1 MLFLS
6 IFFGT
11 ALAGIGSVLLA
22 AWISPNASSRFA
34 SDMLS
39 FAAGA
44 LLSTACLHLLP
55 EALGAGVQART
66 VCMVLLSGF
75 VLFFVLDNAELWHH
89 GHGHHH
95 HPDHHREGDDPHHHG
110 QDQASAKA
118 GVWAVLVGDSVHC
131 FADGLLIAAAF
142 MARTEL
148 GALASLAVLAHEIP
162 HHLGDLAVV
171 RQGQSVRRGAVI
183 KVALAGSVTVLG
195 GALGYALQDA
205 VLPVVPY
212 FLAAAASSFT
222 YVALADL
229 VPQLQK
235 NHAPRQA
242 MRHIVW
248 MLLGVALVAAS
259 TTFDVV

>member
-1 MLFLS
+1 MLLLS
-6 IFFGT
+6 IVLGT
-11 ALAGIGSVLLA
+11 AVAGIGSVLFA

-34 SDMLS
+34 PDMLS

-55 EALGAGVQART
+55 EALSAGVEPRII
-66 VCMVLLSGF
+66 CLVLLAGF

-89 GHGHHH
+89 GHEHPHHDAHHH
-95 HPDHHREGDDPHHHG
+95 HHHHG
-110 QDQASAKA
+110 DEGESAKT

-142 MARTEL
+142 MARIEL

-171 RQGQSVRRGAVI
+171 RQGDAVRRGAVI
-183 KVALAGSVTVLG
+183 KVALAGAVTVLG
-195 GALGYALQDA
+195 GVVGYALQDA
-205 VLPVVPY
+205 LQPLMPY

-242 MRHIVW
+242 YRHIVW
-248 MLLGVALVAAS
+248 MLLGIALVAAS
-259 TTFDVV
+259 TSFDIV

>member
-1 MLFLS
+1 MLLLFILL
-6 IFFGT
+6 GT
-11 ALAGIGSVLLA
+11 PVAGIGSVLLA
-22 AWISPNASSRFA
+22 ALISPNASSRFA
-34 SDMLS
+34 PDMLS

-55 EALGAGVQART
+55 EALSAGVQART
-66 VCMVLLSGF
+66 ICIVLLAGF

-89 GHGHHH
+89 GHDHHHAHDPHHDHHH
-95 HPDHHREGDDPHHHG
+95 HGAEA
-110 QDQASAKA
+110 QSANA

-171 RQGQSVRRGAVI
+171 RQGDAVRRGAVI
-183 KVALAGSVTVLG
+183 KVALAGAVTVLG
-195 GALGYALQDA
+195 GVVGYALQDA
-205 VLPVVPY
+205 LQPLVPY

-235 NHAPRQA
+235 NHAPSQA
-242 MRHIVW
+242 SRHIVW
-248 MLLGVALVAAS
+248 MLLGIVLVAVT
-259 TTFDVV
+259 TTFDVF

>member
-1 MLFLS
+1 MLLLS
-6 IFFGT
+6 IVLGT
-11 ALAGIGSVLLA
+11 VLAGIGSVLLA
-22 AWISPNASSRFA
+22 AWISPSASSRFA
-34 SDMLS
+34 PDMLS

-44 LLSTACLHLLP
+44 LLSTACMHLLP
-55 EALGAGVQART
+55 EALSSEVEPRII
-66 VCMVLLSGF
+66 CIVLLAGF

-89 GHGHHH
+89 GH
-95 HPDHHREGDDPHHHG
+95 DHHQHQDTHDHHYHHHG
-110 QDQASAKA
+110 AEGQSAKA

-142 MARTEL
+142 MARIEL

-171 RQGQSVRRGAVI
+171 RQGDTVRFGSVV
-183 KVALAGSVTVLG
+183 KVALAGAVTVLG
-195 GALGYALQDA
+195 GVVGYALQDA
-205 VLPVVPY
+205 LLPLVPY
-212 FLAAAASSFT
+212 FMAAAASSFT

-242 MRHIVW
+242 YRHIAW
-248 MLLGVALVAAS
+248 MLLGIALVAAS
-259 TTFDVV
+259 TTFEVV

>member
-1 MLFLS
+1 MLLLS
-6 IFFGT
+6 IFLGT
-11 ALAGIGSVLLA
+11 AVAGIGSVLFA

-34 SDMLS
+34 PDMLS

-44 LLSTACLHLLP
+44 LLSTACMHLLP
-55 EALGAGVQART
+55 EALSEGVEPRT
-66 VCMVLLSGF
+66 ICLVLLAGF

-89 GHGHHH
+89 GHDHHH
-95 HPDHHREGDDPHHHG
+95 HHGAHHDHHHG
-110 QDQASAKA
+110 ADDARAPA

-142 MARTEL
+142 MVRIEL

-171 RQGQSVRRGAVI
+171 RQGDGVRRGAVI
-183 KVALAGSVTVLG
+183 KVAMAGSVTVLG
-195 GALGYALQDA
+195 GMVGYALQDA
-205 VLPVVPY
+205 LLPVVPY
-212 FLAAAASSFT
+212 FMAAAASSFT

-242 MRHIVW
+242 YRHVVC
-248 MLLGVALVAAS
+248 MLSGIALVAAS
-259 TTFDVV
+259 TVFEVF

>member
-1 MLFLS
+1 MLLLS
-6 IFFGT
+6 IVLGT
-11 ALAGIGSVLLA
+11 AVAGIASVLLA

-34 SDMLS
+34 PDMLS

-44 LLSTACLHLLP
+44 LLSTACMHLLP
-55 EALGAGVQART
+55 EALSAGVPART
-66 VCMVLLSGF
+66 ICIVVLAGF

-89 GHGHHH
+89 GHEHPHHDGHHH
-95 HPDHHREGDDPHHHG
+95 HHHG
-110 QDQASAKA
+110 AENAKA

-142 MARTEL
+142 MARIEL

-171 RQGQSVRRGAVI
+171 RQGDTVRRGAVV
-183 KVALAGSVTVLG
+183 KVALAGSVTVLAG
-195 GALGYALQDA
+195 VVGYALQDA
-205 VLPVVPY
+205 LQPLVPY

-242 MRHIVW
+242 YRHIVW
-248 MLLGVALVAAS
+248 MLLGIALVAAS

>member
-1 MLFLS
+1 MLLLS
-6 IFFGT
+6 IFLGT
-11 ALAGIGSVLLA
+11 AVAGIGSVLFA

-34 SDMLS
+34 PDMLS

-44 LLSTACLHLLP
+44 LLSTACMHLLP
-55 EALGAGVQART
+55 EALSAGVEPRT
-66 VCMVLLSGF
+66 ICMVLLAGF

-89 GHGHHH
+89 GHEH
-95 HPDHHREGDDPHHHG
+95 PHHHG
-110 QDQASAKA
+110 HAHHHHGEESEGTST

-142 MARTEL
+142 MVRLEL

-171 RQGQSVRRGAVI
+171 RQGEVVRRGAVI

-195 GALGYALQDA
+195 GLVGYALQDA
-205 VLPVVPY
+205 LLPAVPY
-212 FLAAAASSFT
+212 FMAAAASSFT

-242 MRHIVW
+242 YRHIVW
-248 MLLGVALVAAS
+248 MLVGIALVAAS
-259 TTFDVV
+259 TLFEVF

>member
-1 MLFLS
+1 MLLLS
-6 IFFGT
+6 IFLGT
-11 ALAGIGSVLLA
+11 AVAGIGSVLFA
-22 AWISPNASSRFA
+22 AWISPSASSRFA
-34 SDMLS
+34 PDMLS

-55 EALGAGVQART
+55 EALSAGVEPRII
-66 VCMVLLSGF
+66 CLVLLAGF

-89 GHGHHH
+89 GHEHPHHDAHHH
-95 HPDHHREGDDPHHHG
+95 HHHHG
-110 QDQASAKA
+110 DEGESAKT
-118 GVWAVLVGDSVHC
+118 GVWAMLVGDSVHC

-142 MARTEL
+142 MARIEL
-148 GALASLAVLAHEIP
+148 GALASLAVLAHESP

-171 RQGQSVRRGAVI
+171 RQGDAVRRGAVI
-183 KVALAGSVTVLG
+183 KVALAGAVTVLG
-195 GALGYALQDA
+195 GVVGYALQDA
-205 VLPVVPY
+205 LQPLVPY

-242 MRHIVW
+242 YRHIVW
-248 MLLGVALVAAS
+248 MLLGIALVAAS
-259 TTFDVV
+259 TSFDIV

>member
-1 MLFLS
+1 MLLLS
-6 IFFGT
+6 IFLGT
-11 ALAGIGSVLLA
+11 AVAGIGSVLFA

-34 SDMLS
+34 PDMLS

-55 EALGAGVQART
+55 EALSAGVEPRII
-66 VCMVLLSGF
+66 CLVLLAGF

-89 GHGHHH
+89 GHEHPHHDAHHH
-95 HPDHHREGDDPHHHG
+95 HHHHG
-110 QDQASAKA
+110 DEGESAKT

-142 MARTEL
+142 MARIEL

-171 RQGQSVRRGAVI
+171 RQGDAVRRGAVI
-183 KVALAGSVTVLG
+183 KVALAGAVTVLG
-195 GALGYALQDA
+195 GVVGYALQDA
-205 VLPVVPY
+205 LQPLVPY

-242 MRHIVW
+242 YRHIVW
-248 MLLGVALVAAS
+248 MLLGIALVAAS
-259 TTFDVV
+259 TTFEVV

>member
-1 MLFLS
+1 MLLLS
-6 IFFGT
+6 IFLGT
-11 ALAGIGSVLLA
+11 AVAGIGSVLFA

-34 SDMLS
+34 PDMLS

-44 LLSTACLHLLP
+44 LLSTACMHLLP
-55 EALGAGVQART
+55 EALSAGVEPRII
-66 VCMVLLSGF
+66 CIVLLAGF

-89 GHGHHH
+89 GHEHPHHDGHHH
-95 HPDHHREGDDPHHHG
+95 HGADD
-110 QDQASAKA
+110 AKTKA

-142 MARTEL
+142 MARIEL

-171 RQGQSVRRGAVI
+171 RQGEKVRRGAVI
-183 KVALAGSVTVLG
+183 KVALAGAVTVLG
-195 GALGYALQDA
+195 GVVGYALQDA
-205 VLPVVPY
+205 LLPVVPY

-242 MRHIVW
+242 YRHIVW
-248 MLLGVALVAAS
+248 MLLGIALVAAS
-259 TTFDVV
+259 TAFEVI

>member
-1 MLFLS
+1 MLLLS
-6 IFFGT
+6 IFLGT
-11 ALAGIGSVLLA
+11 AVAGIGSVLFA
-22 AWISPNASSRFA
+22 AWISPSASSRFA
-34 SDMLS
+34 PDMLS

-55 EALGAGVQART
+55 EALSAGVEPRIICLVMLA
-66 VCMVLLSGF
+66 GF

-89 GHGHHH
+89 GHEHPHHDAHHH
-95 HPDHHREGDDPHHHG
+95 HHHHG
-110 QDQASAKA
+110 DEGESAKT

-142 MARTEL
+142 MARIEL

-171 RQGQSVRRGAVI
+171 RQGDAVRRGAVI
-183 KVALAGSVTVLG
+183 KVALAGAVTVLG
-195 GALGYALQDA
+195 GVVGYVLQDA
-205 VLPVVPY
+205 LQPLVPY

-242 MRHIVW
+242 YRHIVW
-248 MLLGVALVAAS
+248 MLLGIALVAAS
-259 TTFDVV
+259 TSFDIV